1 MSIQPMESKT
11 FERMQVHIFESK
23 ELLGQR
29 AAHDLVTLI
38 SRLVNQQG
46 KATVILATGN
56 SQLTF
61 FDALLTLKTVPWNKV
76 TLFHMDEYLG
86 MSNEHPAS
94 FARFIQE
101 KLVDSVHPAAF
112 YHIRGDSSD
121 ADSELKRYNNLLR
134 EFPPDICVMGIGEN
148 GHLAFNDPPA
158 DFETEEVI
166 HLVKLD
172 SRCRMQQFTEGH
184 FPTLDDVPKRAFSLT
199 VHALLDVKHAL
210 VVVPELRKAPAVKAA
225 LQGPVTRDCP
235 ASILRTKSNVTL
247 YLDRESASLLQ

>member
-1 MSIQPMESKT
+1 MSIQPVESKT
-11 FERMQVHIFESK
+11 IDLMHAHIFESK
-23 ELLGQR
+23 EKLGQR
-29 AAHDLVTLI
+29 AADDLATLL
-38 SRLVNQQG
+38 SRLVGKQG
-46 KATVILATGN
+46 KAAVILAAGK

-61 FDALLTLKTVPWNKV
+61 FGALRTLKGVPWEKV

-86 MSNEHPAS
+86 MPNQHPAS

-101 KLVDSVHPAAF
+101 KLVNFVNPASF
-112 YHIRGDSSD
+112 HHIRGDSSD
-121 ADSELKRYNNLLR
+121 VDSELKRYKNLLR

-158 DFETEEVI
+158 DFETKEVI
-166 HLVKLD
+166 HVVNLD
-172 SRCRMQQFTEGH
+172 SRCRMQQVTEGH
-184 FPTLDDVPKRAFSLT
+184 FPTLDDVPKRAISLT

-210 VVVPELRKAPAVKAA
+210 VVVPESRKAPAVKAA

-235 ASILRTKSNVTL
+235 ASILRTQPNVTL